1 MLAFLEKIGVQP
13 VDIIPVSA
21 KLGENVASRSDKMS
35 WYEGPTLLESLAG
48 FKNEVEAEYPFRY
61 SVQDIYD
68 TFGETILA
76 GRLESGVLGTGREA
90 LLLPEGHTVKVE
102 KIRKFEDEVHEAG
115 AGECLGVVLGDG
127 VEPRRG
133 QILCDLEHPCPSL
146 TEAHATI
153 FWMSGTAL
161 DINRSYTVNLATQ
174 KGTVRVK
181 EIRHRMNSSSL
192 EEIAALD
199 GLEETETAE
208 VVLSFEEPL
217 LAEQFTDL
225 KELGRFV
232 FEHDQEVVAA
242 GIIVGE

>member
-1 MLAFLEKIGVQP
+1 
-13 VDIIPVSA
+13 
-21 KLGENVASRSDKMS
+21 
-35 WYEGPTLLESLAG
+35 
-48 FKNEVEAEYPFRY
+48 
-61 SVQDIYD
+61 
-68 TFGETILA
+68 
-76 GRLESGVLGTGREA
+76 
-90 LLLPEGHTVKVE
+90 
-102 KIRKFEDEVHEAG
+102 
-115 AGECLGVVLGDG
+115 
-127 VEPRRG
+127 
-133 QILCDLEHPCPSL
+133 
-146 TEAHATI
+146 
-153 FWMSGTAL
+153 MSGTAL